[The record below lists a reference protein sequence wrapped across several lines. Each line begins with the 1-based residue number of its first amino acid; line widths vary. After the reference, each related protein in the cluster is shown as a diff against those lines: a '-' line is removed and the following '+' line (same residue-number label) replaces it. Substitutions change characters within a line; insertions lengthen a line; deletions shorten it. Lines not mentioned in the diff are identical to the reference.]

1 MYSTRF
7 LLLVPFLFLAGCAA
21 DDATPAAAA
30 PSPAESSPAQA
41 APATSPPERVAADG
55 WAELHDD
62 IPLPGPGR
70 AVLHLAGEEYATGIT
85 CEGPGEYDPDN
96 HMANLYLFR
105 ISFDGKGETA
115 SGQGFWLFGDRHV
128 TTLESAAGEH
138 QERSQVTL
146 AVDIPDGGSL
156 RHSTIAMSPTDAD
169 PAGEGLPLLHVAP
182 DGGFTMRAPMRRVG
196 SIHEHAPEGEAVL
209 AGMCPDGW

>member
-1 MYSTRF
+1 MHSTRF
-7 LLLVPFLFLAGCAA
+7 FLLVPFLFLAGCAA
-21 DDATPAAAA
+21 DDAAPAAVA

-41 APATSPPERVAADG
+41 APAASPPERAAADG
-55 WAELHDD
+55 WSELHDD
-62 IPLPGPGR
+62 IPLPAPGR

-105 ISFDGKGETA
+105 VSFDGKGETA
-115 SGQGFWLFGDRHV
+115 DGQGFWLFGDRHV
-128 TTLESAAGEH
+128 TTLESAAGQH

-146 AVDIPDGGSL
+146 AVDI
-156 RHSTIAMSPTDAD
+156 
-169 PAGEGLPLLHVAP
+169 P